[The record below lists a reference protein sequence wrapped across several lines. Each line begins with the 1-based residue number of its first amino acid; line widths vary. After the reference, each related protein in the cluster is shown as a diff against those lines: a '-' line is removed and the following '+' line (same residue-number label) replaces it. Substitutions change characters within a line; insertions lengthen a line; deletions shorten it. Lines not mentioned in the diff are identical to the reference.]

1 MMDFGDCIHSLTS
14 DTLHRTLSPCF
25 RCSPGLLSEYCFL
38 PVFILLHHS
47 KTTTEI
53 WAACPYTSLCRHFPI
68 SRCTFLPFNK
78 ISTTA
83 ASLFFLCKD
92 SPARALQ
99 VPVGTPYLCTKFQH
113 AFRIFFFTPCRTVA
127 KQNVVFQNFP
137 GYSLHFA
144 LSTVGSYMHVK
155 ITKAQCFN
163 L

>member
-1 MMDFGDCIHSLTS
+1 MLRG
-14 DTLHRTLSPCF
+14 LHRLAFRVLLPPCIYSLAPPQDNN
-25 RCSPGLLSEYCFL
+25 RDWSCSSHAY
-38 PVFILLHHS
+38 H
-47 KTTTEI
+47 
-53 WAACPYTSLCRHFPI
+53 CRHFPI
-68 SRCTFLPFNK
+68 TRCTFLPFNK

-92 SPARALQ
+92 SLARALQ
-99 VPVGTPYLCTKFQH
+99 VPLLKQVHTHIPAQNFNTLS
-113 AFRIFFFTPCRTVA
+113 AFSSLRQVVA